1 MKLTHKLCGATL
13 LAATGVA
20 LAMPNTTKAND
31 LDGSGH
37 IEFTYNT
44 DEDPIITDPG
54 NSTGTTI
61 TTGITTTNPGPMGI
75 IGISPLDFDSH
86 DILTSQT
93 QRDYKALLITA
104 NPDSTEE
111 DKATNTG
118 KFDMQN
124 AVWFQDLRATDSRPY
139 QLTAKISEN
148 FKEKTSGTYLKGAN
162 ITYKNIN
169 VTSTADPSLK
179 PVEKSGTVKLIA
191 GDGATAGG
199 SEIFV
204 DNRDAAEGVGYGKF
218 ELNFGLHSDGT
229 AEEAVMLNIP
239 STTAIGEGDYSAKIT
254 WTMADVI

>member
-1 MKLTHKLCGATL
+1 MKLTHKLCGAAL

-20 LAMPNTTKAND
+20 LALPNTTKAND
-31 LDGSGH
+31 LEGSGH
-37 IEFTYNT
+37 IEFTYNS
-44 DEDPIITDPG
+44 DENPVITDPG

-75 IGISPLDFDSH
+75 IGISPLEFESH

-93 QRDYKALLITA
+93 QRDYNASLITA
-104 NPDSTEE
+104 NPDSTDA
-111 DKATNTG
+111 DKATNTE

-124 AVWFQDLRATDSRPY
+124 AVWFQDLRATDDRPY
-139 QLTAKISEN
+139 QVSAKITEN

-179 PVEKSGTVKLIA
+179 PAEKAGTLKLTA
-191 GDGATAGG
+191 GDAATAGD
-199 SEIFV
+199 SVIFV
-204 DNRDAAEGVGYGKF
+204 DNKGAADGVGYGKF
-218 ELNFGLHSDGT
+218 ELNFGLHSDDT
-229 AEEAVMLNIP
+229 AKDAVVLNIP
-239 STTAIGEGDYSAKIT
+239 ATTAIGEGDYSAKIT